1 MNDTRS
7 GTARRTL
14 VRRSM
19 VLLPVVVVSAS
30 WTVSVAC
37 VGGVPVAAG
46 TGPARVPARVVDPVA
61 VPEQAVTPPASVARP
76 DVTDSKRSA
85 DAARPVVAAAPIP
98 ATALAAYQR
107 AAVVIGGADE
117 GCRLEWPV
125 VAAIGKVES
134 DHGRVRGSSLDEHG
148 VARPAIVGLRL
159 DGRRGTARISDT
171 DGGRLDGDT
180 SFDRAVGPMQFIPTT
195 WGVVGVDADSDGVRN
210 PQDIDDAALATAV
223 YLCSGDADLGTPSD
237 LRAAV
242 LRYNHSQRY
251 ADLVLTVARAYA
263 SSSVVPVAA
272 GYDVPAGLP
281 QASTTARD
289 RSSGSHA
296 VVHPTQEI
304 RKAPS
309 KPRPAKVE
317 PTPRPKPAEPDR
329 SSPVQAL
336 LTQTQAVVACT
347 LRGLTYLLQPARF
360 EECVEELTT
369 TK

>member
-14 VRRSM
+14 VRRGM

-30 WTVSVAC
+30 WTASVAGL
-37 VGGVPVAAG
+37 GGAPAT
-46 TGPARVPARVVDPVA
+46 TGAKPGSVPAPVA
-61 VPEQAVTPPASVARP
+61 VPVAVPDRAVTPPASVAMP
-76 DVTDSKRSA
+76 GTATSNRSNGA
-85 DAARPVVAAAPIP
+85 TRAVAAAAPIP

-107 AAVVIGGADE
+107 AAVVIDGADTA
-117 GCRLEWPV
+117 CRLPWQV

-134 DHGRVRGSSLDEHG
+134 DHGRSGGSALADDG
-148 VARPAIVGLRL
+148 VVRPAIFGLRL

-171 DGGRLDGDT
+171 DGGRLDGDR

-223 YLCSGDADLGTPSD
+223 HLCSGDADLGKPAD

-251 ADLVLTVARAYA
+251 ADLVLSVAKAYA

-272 GYDVPAGLP
+272 GYGVPAGLP
-281 QASTTARD
+281 QPSTTARD

-296 VVHPTQEI
+296 VVHPTREI

-317 PTPRPKPAEPDR
+317 PTPRPQPAEPDR

-336 LTQTQAVVACT
+336 LTQTQAVVACR
-347 LRGLTYLLQPARF
+347 LRGLTQLLQPARF

-369 TK
+369 R